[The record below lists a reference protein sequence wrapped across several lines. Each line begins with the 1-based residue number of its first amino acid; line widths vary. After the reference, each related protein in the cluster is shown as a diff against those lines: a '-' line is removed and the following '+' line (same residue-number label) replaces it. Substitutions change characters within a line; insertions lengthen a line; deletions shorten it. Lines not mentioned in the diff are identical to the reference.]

1 MFGGKKVFW
10 NNPKAYTI
18 MKWSYLLF
26 VLAAVSFLHYKCPI
40 ATLFQVSPPAS
51 CQTRFES
58 EGPID
63 ECCSD
68 VATIRRAND
77 QIAGLLN
84 KIRVKYNSHRAEDDL
99 FQVLQGQFGQGMLF
113 LVSGKDVHE

>member
-1 MFGGKKVFW
+1 VDLGE
-10 NNPKAYTI
+10 
-18 MKWSYLLF
+18 
-26 VLAAVSFLHYKCPI
+26 AAVCAVCRADDCVFGEKGP
-40 ATLFQVSPPAS
+40 VSDALSGESSAS

-63 ECCSD
+63 GCCSD